1 MRPPMVCDREA
12 MYETIEALCADSMAG
27 RRAAS
32 GGDLR
37 AARMLAGMMEK
48 AGCKPLWEEAV
59 VPFHLENTMKAL
71 HTGNL
76 DFAKRFFAGPW
87 RDSTYNVT
95 MVIRSGYPDAP
106 KVVLGAH
113 YDHIGKLVVDGTDT
127 KDTLMLRGANDNA
140 SGAVAVTEI
149 ARRLRPYARDFKR
162 DLVLTLFSAEEMG
175 LVGSRLMAT
184 MLRDSAVNVG
194 YMVNLEMLG
203 RLKEDNFR
211 MHLFVDDMDAMKQI
225 SVPNVDS
232 LSVA

>member
-1 MRPPMVCDREA
+1 MVCDREA

-113 YDHIGKLVVDGTDT
+113 YDHIGKVVNGDSGT

-162 DLVLTLFSAEEMG
+162 DLVLTLFATDD
-175 LVGSRLMAT
+175 MAT
-184 MLRDSAVNVG
+184 LHQATDTPESLNMEGMERVVNYIMRNV
-194 YMVNLEMLG
+194 YALLTAE
-203 RLKEDNFR
+203 RLP
-211 MHLFVDDMDAMKQI
+211 
-225 SVPNVDS
+225 SPNRTQE
-232 LSVA
+232 AQ

>member
-106 KVVLGAH
+106 KVVLGR
-113 YDHIGKLVVDGTDT
+113 IMTI
-127 KDTLMLRGANDNA
+127 
-140 SGAVAVTEI
+140 SGSSSWATPI
-149 ARRLRPYARDFKR
+149 RRI
-162 DLVLTLFSAEEMG
+162 
-175 LVGSRLMAT
+175 RLCCAGPTT
-184 MLRDSAVNVG
+184 MPQG
-194 YMVNLEMLG
+194 
-203 RLKEDNFR
+203 
-211 MHLFVDDMDAMKQI
+211 
-225 SVPNVDS
+225 PWP
-232 LSVA
+232 